1 MSQEQ
6 LLDNI
11 THKDIKVITN
21 YNEQLG
27 DNVSVARVFPNEYAQ
42 LQSEY
47 PIFFKKDA
55 ATGQFQSVVLLG
67 FNEKEN
73 LYLQDD
79 KWDADYIPLSIQ
91 RQPFLIG
98 FVEKQQNGIPIQEPA
113 IHIDIAHPRVNTTH
127 GEPLFTPQGGM
138 TQYLQ
143 KINAVLLTI
152 HRGHDENQAFLK
164 DLIDF
169 KLLESALINIG
180 TQQLHGLYTINEDA
194 LCGLTDE
201 AVLTLHKKGY
211 LQHIY
216 MVLASLG
223 QLKSLIKRK
232 TR

>member
-11 THKDIKVITN
+11 THKDIKVITS
-21 YNEQLG
+21 YSAQLG
-27 DNVSVARVFPNEYAQ
+27 DSVSVARVFPSEYAQ

-67 FNEKEN
+67 FNDKEN

-98 FVEKQQNGIPIQEPA
+98 FIEKQKNGIPVQEPA
-113 IHIDIAHPRVNTTH
+113 VHIDMAHPKVNTTH
-127 GEPLFTPQGGM
+127 GEPLFTSQGGM
-138 TQYLQ
+138 TEYLQ
-143 KINAVLLTI
+143 KVNSILLSI
-152 HRGHDENQAFLK
+152 HHGHEDNQAFLN
-164 DLIDF
+164 DLVDHN
-169 KLLESALINIG
+169 LLESALINIG
-180 TQQLHGLYTINEDA
+180 TQQLNGLYTINEDA
-194 LCGLTDE
+194 LNSLADE
-201 AVLTLHKKGY
+201 AVLTLNKKGY

-223 QLKSLIKRK
+223 QLRSLINKKSR
-232 TR
+232 